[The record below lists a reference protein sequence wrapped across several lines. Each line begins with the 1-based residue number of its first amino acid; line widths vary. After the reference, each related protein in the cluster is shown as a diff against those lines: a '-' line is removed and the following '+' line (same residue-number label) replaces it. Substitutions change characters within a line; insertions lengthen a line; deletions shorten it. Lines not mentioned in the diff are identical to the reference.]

1 LENRGNERYD
11 GGGDKS
17 AVDETAI
24 GTEPRDAVEDD
35 SSNGEENIFE
45 AVYANE
51 QPTTPLALTT
61 PLQGKI
67 NIEMSNPRFS
77 PPYTLRAVDLTRT
90 HINQSQGQTPRIL
103 PLSPPFHM
111 PVHCC

>member
-1 LENRGNERYD
+1 MENRGNERYD

-24 GTEPRDAVEDD
+24 GTEPRDAVEGDP
-35 SSNGEENIFE
+35 SNGEENIFE

-51 QPTTPLALTT
+51 QPTTP
-61 PLQGKI
+61 PQGKI
-67 NIEMSNPRFS
+67 DIEMSNPRFS

-111 PVHCC
+111 PMYCC